1 MVVKKIIKYLKENP
15 KKEVSI
21 GHTGGIKKK
30 ALEGDMGFKKSKYD
44 KSGGQSLKDAKAA
57 LYDKQKEIRKEW
69 RAMDIKNW
77 RKGKITDIG
86 TRKARILRGVLSKY
100 GPGGIAAALGIPAA
114 TITAIGVAMTAE
126 GIHGYYKKKK
136 RQKSG
141 TKHLGLKKQ
150 KKAYGGKVDTY
161 RSPRRTIYND

>member
-69 RAMDIKNW
+69 RAMERKN
-77 RKGKITDIG
+77 
-86 TRKARILRGVLSKY
+86 
-100 GPGGIAAALGIPAA
+100 
-114 TITAIGVAMTAE
+114 
-126 GIHGYYKKKK
+126 
-136 RQKSG
+136 
-141 TKHLGLKKQ
+141 
-150 KKAYGGKVDTY
+150 
-161 RSPRRTIYND
+161 N

>member
-30 ALEGDMGFKKSKYD
+30 ALEGDMGFKKSKTKVPD
-44 KSGGQSLKDAKAA
+44 DFKVDGKTLKETKAE
-57 LYDKQKEIRKEW
+57 LYDKMKEFRKEM
-69 RAMDIKNW
+69 RASDIKKW

-86 TRKARILRGVLSKY
+86 TRKARILRGALSKY

-114 TITAIGVAMTAE
+114 GVTAIGVTVAASAA
-126 GIHGYYKKKK
+126 HDYYKKKK

-141 TKHLGLKKQ
+141 TKHLGLKK
-150 KKAYGGKVDTY
+150 KKQYGGLV
-161 RSPRRTIYND
+161 RRAKYKDI